1 MTPPRDEY
9 QRRLGDRRARVAA
22 LDRAHLNL
30 SNARLALAAVFVL
43 LLWLSVAPAGISA
56 LWPIAA
62 AVAFGVLVVVHA
74 RMIERG
80 ERARRA
86 VRMYQRGLDR
96 LDFKWAGTGRGG
108 DAFADGHHYARD
120 LDLFGRGSLFE
131 LMNVTQTEAG
141 ESTLAGWLRGGAPIA
156 EVRDRHAAVDE
167 LRRAL
172 DFREDLGVLAAEG
185 QVSRTGGLAAWASTA
200 PIGFGVL
207 QWVCGICAA
216 VTVVLAIAAWRD
228 STLWALVIAW
238 LIAESLV
245 VWPWRRRLASVITRI
260 GRPADDLS
268 LLAGLLARIERERFA
283 AARLTTLQSA
293 LAGAGLPA
301 SQAIAR
307 LTSLVSWYESSNH
320 NLLFIPVMRALLVP
334 QQLTAAIDRWH
345 ASHGPHV
352 ADWLR
357 VVGEL
362 EALSAI
368 ATYAYEH
375 PSDPFPELVD
385 GDALFDAEALSHPL
399 IRNDIAVANDVG
411 LGRERPHVIVLSGS
425 NMSGKSTLLRAA
437 GLNVVLAL
445 AGAPVHASRI
455 RLSPLA
461 IGATL
466 RVDDSLQEGHSRF
479 YAEILRIR
487 TIVSAA
493 RGDAHLLFL
502 LDEILH
508 GTNSHDRRIG
518 AQAIVRALAD
528 AGAIGLVTTH
538 DLALTEVTAEFGVR
552 ATNMH
557 FEDRLEQGRMVF
569 DYRMR
574 PGVVE
579 HSNALAL
586 MRAIGLDV

>member
-1 MTPPRDEY
+1 
-9 QRRLGDRRARVAA
+9 
-22 LDRAHLNL
+22 
-30 SNARLALAAVFVL
+30 
-43 LLWLSVAPAGISA
+43 
-56 LWPIAA
+56 
-62 AVAFGVLVVVHA
+62 
-74 RMIERG
+74 
-80 ERARRA
+80 
-86 VRMYQRGLDR
+86 
-96 LDFKWAGTGRGG
+96 
-108 DAFADGHHYARD
+108 
-120 LDLFGRGSLFE
+120 
-131 LMNVTQTEAG
+131 
-141 ESTLAGWLRGGAPIA
+141 
-156 EVRDRHAAVDE
+156 
-167 LRRAL
+167 
-172 DFREDLGVLAAEG
+172 
-185 QVSRTGGLAAWASTA
+185 
-200 PIGFGVL
+200 
-207 QWVCGICAA
+207 
-216 VTVVLAIAAWRD
+216 
-228 STLWALVIAW
+228 
-238 LIAESLV
+238 
-245 VWPWRRRLASVITRI
+245 
-260 GRPADDLS
+260 
-268 LLAGLLARIERERFA
+268 
-283 AARLTTLQSA
+283 
-293 LAGAGLPA
+293 
-301 SQAIAR
+301 
-307 LTSLVSWYESSNH
+307 
-320 NLLFIPVMRALLVP
+320 
-334 QQLTAAIDRWH
+334 
-345 ASHGPHV
+345 V

-375 PSDPFPELVD
+375 PSDPFPELAD
-385 GDALFDAEALSHPL
+385 GEAVFDAEGLSHPL
-399 IRNDIAVANDVG
+399 IRSDIAVANDVR
-411 LGRERPHVIVLSGS
+411 LGREQPHVIVLSGS

-487 TIVSAA
+487 TIVATA
-493 RGDAHLLFL
+493 RTDAHLLFL

-528 AGAIGLVTTH
+528 SGAIGLVTTH
-538 DLALTEVTAEFGVR
+538 DLALTELTAELGAR